1 MTFRSRGWEGGG
13 SQQAVST
20 MKGGVSHGDAP
31 VRARPKDRAMPR
43 PASLLRRNLIGL
55 AAISGSG
62 QVESH
67 KSETDS
73 SILRILEANDVLM
86 AL

>member
-43 PASLLRRNLIGL
+43 PASLLLAVAVVAALALALGL
-55 AAISGSG
+55 
-62 QVESH
+62 
-67 KSETDS
+67 
-73 SILRILEANDVLM
+73 LFR
-86 AL
+86 